1 MTEKFLVRVIHGSH
15 LFGTNTEASD
25 MDIKSVVQPSVED
38 ILLGNVNWSRAVG
51 ADDSRANTKDDVD
64 DERHDLKRFMQ
75 LITTGQPMALE
86 ILFAPDQFHVGET
99 HPIWKELQNNSNL
112 LISRQ
117 SQKFLGYCRQQ
128 AMSHGLKGE
137 RLDAAEKVQEI
148 VNRLVAKEGPRK
160 ILKDYLDMIVTE
172 VKSPHVSEVFRTT
185 VDGKKL
191 SHLKISNKLAAAT
204 VELKE
209 VKDIC
214 DNVVQN
220 YGRRARMA
228 QEGQGKDWKALSHAL
243 RIGYEA
249 LELFETSFI
258 TFPRP
263 EAAYLLDVKLG
274 KVDPDVVGNEIE
286 ELLYKVE
293 DASANSSLPENPDI
307 DFMNDLI
314 IQTYGNAVFEAFAL
328 NKEYSEDD
336 HFSLTV

>member
-15 LFGTNTEASD
+15 LFGTNTETSD

-38 ILLGNVNWSRAVG
+38 ILLGNVNWSRSVG
-51 ADDSRANTKDDVD
+51 SDSSRANTKDDVD

-86 ILFAPDQFHVGET
+86 ILFAPDQFHIGET
-99 HPIWKELQNNSNL
+99 HPIWKELQNNSSL

-137 RLDAAEKVQEI
+137 RLDAAEKVQMI
-148 VNRLVAKEGPRK
+148 INRLVRDEGPKK
-160 ILKDYLDMIVTE
+160 ILKDYLDMIVTQ

-185 VDGKKL
+185 VDGQKL

-249 LELFETSFI
+249 LELFQNSFI
-258 TFPRP
+258 SFPRP
-263 EAAYLLDVKLG
+263 EAGYLLDVKLG

-286 ELLYKVE
+286 DLLYKVE
-293 DASANSSLPENPDI
+293 DASANSSLPETPDT
-307 DFMNDLI
+307 DFMNRLI
-314 IQTYGNAVFEAFAL
+314 IKTYGKAVFE
-328 NKEYSEDD
+328 E
-336 HFSLTV
+336 FSLDRDYIEDNSPSLTI